1 MIINFYSDSGH
12 GWGEIPVSLIEELR
26 LSDKISNY
34 SYRKMDNAYLEED
47 CDLPMVLK
55 KLKDRDIT
63 FSFNEMPSNGN
74 CWVRSLKRF
83 QV

>member
-26 LSDKISNY
+26 LSNKISNY
-34 SYRKMDNAYLEED
+34 SYRETDYAYLEED
-47 CDLPMVLK
+47 YDLPMVLK
-55 KLKDRDIT
+55 KLKDRDIPY
-63 FSFNEMPSNGN
+63 SFNEIPTNGD

-83 QV
+83 